1 MNGLGSS
8 RFSRCSSFLYQHKLV
23 STLKLRVVTRA
34 ASAQDLTFL
43 ERWMWPDLKF
53 QMWLGLVSKFQVWLG
68 PDLKFETWLGPDIV
82 ELYMT

>member
-1 MNGLGSS
+1 
-8 RFSRCSSFLYQHKLV
+8 
-23 STLKLRVVTRA
+23 
-34 ASAQDLTFL
+34 
-43 ERWMWPDLKF
+43 MWPDLKF